1 MLLQEKLKLYLKVN
15 CSEKVANYGYSGTGR
30 FSAGVLKG
38 WKELVKFKTDS
49 DITEDISKIISSTE
63 AEQYIQDY
71 TEYIMFIREDINSRE
86 EARKVAEGNIGYL
99 AGYLDS
105 NKRYEI
111 EHLFNVEHPVFG
123 SIDKMGYPTSEE
135 AFECGMQ
142 RITLKE
148 LRDNK

>member
-71 TEYIMFIREDINSRE
+71 TEYIMFIEKILTQE
-86 EARKVAEGNIGYL
+86 KKLEK
-99 AGYLDS
+99 
-105 NKRYEI
+105 
-111 EHLFNVEHPVFG
+111 
-123 SIDKMGYPTSEE
+123 
-135 AFECGMQ
+135 
-142 RITLKE
+142 
-148 LRDNK
+148 